1 MTCEDAGMDVTV
13 TDNPERNRYEART
26 PDGDVAGVVGYQKSS
41 ELIVF
46 THTNVEDKY
55 EGQGI
60 GSKLAVGAL
69 SDARAQNLPV
79 LPLCPFIK
87 SYIERHPEYADLV
100 YTATSHVLD

>member
-1 MTCEDAGMDVTV
+1 MDVTI
-13 TDNPERNRYEART
+13 TDNRERNRYEAKT

-60 GSKLAVGAL
+60 GSKLAAGAL
-69 SDARAQNLPV
+69 NDARAQNLPV

-87 SYIERHPEYADLV
+87 GYIERHPEYADLV
-100 YTATSHVLD
+100 FTTTSHVTD